1 MCQNCTSH
9 RGGGGE
15 RNLKFFQKSRL
26 VLIINCTTFIMMIRC
41 AGVVAK
47 DMMDEEENVNAIRKL
62 TEEFDEV

>member
-1 MCQNCTSH
+1 MPKLHEPS
-9 RGGGGE
+9 GGGGK

-26 VLIINCTTFIMMIRC
+26 VLIINCMTFIMMIRC